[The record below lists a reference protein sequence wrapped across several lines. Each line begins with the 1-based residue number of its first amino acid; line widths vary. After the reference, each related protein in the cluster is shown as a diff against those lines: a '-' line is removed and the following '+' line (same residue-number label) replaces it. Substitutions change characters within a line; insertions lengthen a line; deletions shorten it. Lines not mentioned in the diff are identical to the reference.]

1 MRHSAPEVRPRR
13 PRHHSDRGHHH
24 RPDQQHHA
32 VVPRELG
39 LPHRRLPLEAEAGQG
54 VGAHSPL
61 WVPRWAGPQTSS
73 CLIAPWMRWSAECG
87 IGARR
92 STGFVTILA
101 EAAPEDILP
110 SAALSLKG
118 CSDGRGWGLL
128 LLPSSQRPHRAQKG
142 CRACEATAAHQ
153 ALELGPFPFTAQV
166 SAWGDA
172 DRLGPS
178 QAFTTSI
185 KNEQTSASKLYRGRE
200 ERKRRHPADTGRFCY
215 HLFVKLKTSDKK

>member
-1 MRHSAPEVRPRR
+1 MGLCKSK
-13 PRHHSDRGHHH
+13 
-24 RPDQQHHA
+24 
-32 VVPRELG
+32 
-39 LPHRRLPLEAEAGQG
+39 LPHKGRALRSRRRGIITDLISNTMLSCQESWAFLTDGFPWKLKQAKELE
-54 VGAHSPL
+54 
-61 WVPRWAGPQTSS
+61 R
-73 CLIAPWMRWSAECG
+73 I
-87 IGARR
+87 
-92 STGFVTILA
+92 ILA